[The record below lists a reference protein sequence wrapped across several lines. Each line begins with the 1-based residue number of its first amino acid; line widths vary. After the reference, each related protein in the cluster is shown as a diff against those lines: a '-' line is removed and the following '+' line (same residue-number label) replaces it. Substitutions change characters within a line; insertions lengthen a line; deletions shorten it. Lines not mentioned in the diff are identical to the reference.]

1 MHCSVVYPG
10 TMPRPTPATCS
21 RATSSTYSETSGG
34 PASARWRTGWPP
46 WQQRWVSISPSP
58 VFTLYLLNIEM
69 STEIHYTSTYISWY
83 LQAGV
88 SVLGDSVVIGFT
100 PATAA
105 TLTTRA
111 MERREAS
118 LVTEVGE
125 NRHM

>member
-1 MHCSVVYPG
+1 
-10 TMPRPTPATCS
+10 
-21 RATSSTYSETSGG
+21 
-34 PASARWRTGWPP
+34 
-46 WQQRWVSISPSP
+46 
-58 VFTLYLLNIEM
+58 M
-69 STEIHYTSTYISWY
+69 STVYRNILYIYYTSWY

-105 TLTTRA
+105 TLATRA

-125 NRHM
+125 NMHM

>member
-1 MHCSVVYPG
+1 M
-10 TMPRPTPATCS
+10 
-21 RATSSTYSETSGG
+21 
-34 PASARWRTGWPP
+34 
-46 WQQRWVSISPSP
+46 
-58 VFTLYLLNIEM
+58 
-69 STEIHYTSTYISWY
+69 
-83 LQAGV
+83 
-88 SVLGDSVVIGFT
+88 LGDSVVIGFT